1 MGLKE
6 DKNFELLLREE
17 NHKELIMKLD
27 AILKALNSKEESAS
41 LDLSGIEAAIAQM
54 KQPANNKEIPNAILA
69 LSDVIV
75 SKISE
80 INQEKKEWTFKVE
93 RDADG
98 FIDVVK
104 ATSD

>member
-17 NHKELIMKLD
+17 NHRELIKKLD
-27 AILKALNSKEESAS
+27 AILQALNSKEEAAQ
-41 LDLSGIEAAIAQM
+41 LDLSGIEASISQLI
-54 KQPANNKEIPNAILA
+54 QPVDNKEVPNAILA
-69 LSDVIV
+69 LSDVII

-80 INQEKKEWTFKVE
+80 MNKEKKEWTFKVE